1 MSQILARARDRFEAT
16 PRSLE
21 DEELIRISRG
31 DRGCL
36 GDALSGLGAVTLV
49 ATMILSGL
57 GKLAFTWV
65 YLGVGIWI
73 GGFVWGTVSQTRS
86 GKQRKGALESGP
98 LVLAVVL
105 RAEDWLKRPGKRVG
119 RAVVLFTTDPERRF
133 DRAWLE
139 RAAKRLEHQL
149 DASAGGATWV
159 PLRALLA
166 DRDSFGVHE
175 VPADLHDPA
184 ERGDEGPAS
193 PLYLAAMVVHPERL
207 EASYLGGD
215 DDKDAQ
221 DRDADLDQP
230 SQPATVVVIVDP
242 ERSFVEQVPRPR
254 TPPPLDPATN
264 EAREP

>member
-1 MSQILARARDRFEAT
+1 MSQILARARARFEAT
-16 PRSLE
+16 PRSL
-21 DEELIRISRG
+21 DDDELIRISRG

-49 ATMILSGL
+49 GTMILSAMGFVPFVW
-57 GKLAFTWV
+57 A

-105 RAEDWLKRPGKRVG
+105 RAEDWLRRPGKRVG

-133 DRAWLE
+133 DRPWLE
-139 RAAKRLEHQL
+139 AAAKQLEHKL
-149 DASAGGATWV
+149 DATSGSPGWV

-166 DRDSFGVHE
+166 DRDSFGTHE
-175 VPADLHDPA
+175 VPADLRALLELEP
-184 ERGDEGPAS
+184 ELGAS

-207 EASYLGGD
+207 EAGYLGGD
-215 DDKDAQ
+215 DDLEVD
-221 DRDADLDQP
+221 DDLDIDA
-230 SQPATVVVIVDP
+230 PARPASVVVIADP
-242 ERSFVEQVPRPR
+242 ERSFIEQVPRASAPKPAP
-254 TPPPLDPATN
+254 TPTD
-264 EAREP
+264 